1 MDCGGGDVPYHA
13 RQDSRPFTYGLPGS
27 QPHSSSDTNTMSS
40 TSTSTTLR
48 SVVYNG
54 GGGDRETRTGL
65 ASPSL
70 VRKASFGKKSPA
82 PPTTHNGYAGN
93 NNTNTWSSASS
104 NKSGWNSTLSS
115 DAHLYSNG

>member
-1 MDCGGGDVPYHA
+1 LDCGAGDVPYHA

-54 GGGDRETRTGL
+54 GGGGGDREARGL

-70 VRKASFGKKSPA
+70 VRKASFGKKSTPTA
-82 PPTTHNGYAGN
+82 PNGYAGN